1 MIFTHGNPFG
11 APSWLEIKK
20 DGSRVSFEY
29 SDDKDPKGIG
39 RVYYNDKDTINV
51 ASTTNKQL
59 APGWLKTIYNNKGK
73 QGVHVKVF
81 EPNGDIEEVELDEN

>member
-11 APSWLEIKK
+11 APAWLELKK
-20 DGSRVSFEY
+20 DGSRMSFEY
-29 SDDKDPKGIG
+29 SDDKDHKGIG

-59 APGWLKTIYNNKGK
+59 APGWLKTIFNNKGK
-73 QGVHVKVF
+73 QGMHLKEF
-81 EPNGDIEEVELDEN
+81 